1 MQPRIATPI
10 RPPLAIAAT
19 AIVIVALLLV
29 GRAAGPARP
38 EDTISAD
45 QAVVI
50 AREFAVAGQASNED
64 VRQVRTGTV
73 TQVGYA
79 WQVQVDLFV
88 VWGPPDGASPDPS
101 ASPIWIYYLIDV
113 DRRTGLPSIFAQG

>member
-1 MQPRIATPI
+1 VQI
-10 RPPLAIAAT
+10 RRWSSLASSPLP
-19 AIVIVALLLV
+19 
-29 GRAAGPARP
+29 GRHP
-38 EDTISAD
+38 T
-45 QAVVI
+45 
-50 AREFAVAGQASNED
+50 
-64 VRQVRTGTV
+64 RTS
-73 TQVGYA
+73 QVGYA